1 MSCNKTLKLL
11 AIASSFG
18 TNTTELLYDAAIAQG
33 YENVTI
39 ARLYA
44 SGCTLQ
50 EHAYNAQHPD
60 NKFYQY
66 TRISSV
72 PGDIAYGTKWVQ
84 ITQSV
89 KDGGTDGASLEEVMA
104 EPWDIIL
111 LQQGAAQSPRP
122 DTYENYIDIVLDYL
136 KQKQPNAK
144 FIWNL
149 LWAYDKNSKEL
160 AFTKHFHT
168 QAEMYQCNVN
178 AVREKVVP
186 CTDFARI
193 IPTGTIIQN
202 ARTYYGDTLCKD
214 TFHLNNKGGVLA
226 AFGLLAAL
234 KNQPWT
240 EDTMN
245 LDPDYWYEATIRN
258 GISGAGGRIMLTEQ
272 DKAVFIESITNAL
285 ANPFTVTQTAY
296 ANK

>member
-1 MSCNKTLKLL
+1 MTSNKTLKLL

-18 TNTTELLYDAAIAQG
+18 KNTTELLYDAAIAQG

-50 EHAYNAQHPD
+50 EHAYNALHPD

-66 TRISSV
+66 TRISNI
-72 PGDIAYGTKWVQ
+72 PGDIACGTKWVQ
-84 ITQSV
+84 FTQSL
-89 KDGGTDGASLEEVMA
+89 KDSGTDGTSLEEALA

-136 KQKQPNAK
+136 KRKQPNAK

-149 LWAYDKNSKEL
+149 LWAYDENSTEL
-160 AFTKHFHT
+160 AFTKYFHT

-178 AVREKVVP
+178 TVREKVVP
-186 CTDFARI
+186 CSDFARI

-202 ARTYYGDTLCKD
+202 ARSYYGDTLCKD
-214 TFHLNNKGGVLA
+214 SFHLNNKGGVLA

-245 LDPDYWYEATIRN
+245 LDPGYWCEATIRN
-258 GISGAGGRIMLTEQ
+258 GISGAGGTIMLTEQ
-272 DKAVFIESITNAL
+272 DKAVFIESINNAL
-285 ANPFTVTQTAY
+285 RDPFTVTQTAY
-296 ANK
+296 TNK